1 MLWKSLYLKYYRGLQ
16 VIVNQMTNDTVL
28 GGVPSYGQDYSPNV
42 NLSLSVS
49 LSHTYTLWPI
59 HNQTP

>member
-1 MLWKSLYLKYYRGLQ
+1 MQ
-16 VIVNQMTNDTVL
+16 VIVNQRTNGMVL
-28 GGVPSYGQDYSPNV
+28 GGVPSYGQDNSPNV